1 MNNYVPDPNQ
11 LRMDAPATRPNHKI
25 PRHKVGQKFLKG
37 PIPLDWL
44 SLAAI
49 QPGKTLHVAIALWFW
64 VGLRK
69 SCQVGLSMAWL
80 EKTFGMNRYAG
91 YRGLATLE
99 RAGLISVVR
108 HQGRKSLVTLL
119 EISAAAPQTNRNEIS
134 DRGGLDGSDS
144 F

>member
-11 LRMDAPATRPNHKI
+11 LRMDGPATRPNHKI

-44 SLAAI
+44 SLAAT
-49 QPGKTLHVAIALWFW
+49 QPGKTLHVALALWFW

-69 SCQVGLSMAWL
+69 SCEVALSMAWL
-80 EKTFGMNRYAG
+80 RKTFGMNRYAG
-91 YRGLATLE
+91 YRGLAMLE
-99 RAGLISVVR
+99 RAGLVSVVR

-119 EISAAAPQTNRNEIS
+119 DIGVAPQPNRNEIS

-144 F
+144 V